1 MTCLIPRR
9 YLGLALSAIF
19 VLGLAFTLGAALNKT
34 QQQKEQLIPFL
45 RVYSAADEAGLLA
58 LKRHGHAHD
67 GGYVVPIKA
76 IETADLMMGYGIADD
91 ASFEEEFSTHYHK
104 PSYGFDCGVDHI
116 NSQNKLFSFVNE
128 CIGNDSF
135 LYRSQHSSKKIT
147 SYSEQRAA
155 LHLNGKK
162 IFMKMDIEGAEYE
175 ALKDVL
181 KQPSE
186 ITGLVLEIHF
196 YNRKMIEQA
205 IQLLSSLDQHF
216 LLLHVHGNNYTRHY
230 FSSKSASGQVPQVLE
245 LTYINKALVT
255 EYHLS
260 SNQSHPLPIDTPN
273 NPKAKDAN
281 FTIHSLIVA

>member
-1 MTCLIPRR
+1 MTYLIPRR
-9 YLGLALSAIF
+9 WLGIALLTTLFLSLIF
-19 VLGLAFTLGAALNKT
+19 IFKQAMNET

-45 RVYSAADEAGLLA
+45 RVYSAADEAGPLA
-58 LKRHGHAHD
+58 LKRQGRAHD

-91 ASFEEEFSTHYHK
+91 ASFEEAFSTRYHK

-116 NSQNKLFSFVNE
+116 SSQNKLFSFVSE
-128 CIGNDSF
+128 CIGNDAY
-135 LYRSQHSSKKIT
+135 LYRSQQSSKKIS
-147 SYSEQRAA
+147 SYPEQRAA

-196 YNRKMIEQA
+196 YNRKMIDQA
-205 IQLLSSLDQHF
+205 IQLLSSLDEHF

-230 FSSKSASGQVPQVLE
+230 FSSKNATGRIPQVLE
-245 LTYINKALVT
+245 LTYINRALVT
-255 EYHLS
+255 EYRLS
-260 SNQSHPLPIDTPN
+260 TNQSHPLPIDTPN
-273 NPKAKDAN
+273 NPKAKDVA
-281 FTIHSLIVA
+281 FTIKALIDA